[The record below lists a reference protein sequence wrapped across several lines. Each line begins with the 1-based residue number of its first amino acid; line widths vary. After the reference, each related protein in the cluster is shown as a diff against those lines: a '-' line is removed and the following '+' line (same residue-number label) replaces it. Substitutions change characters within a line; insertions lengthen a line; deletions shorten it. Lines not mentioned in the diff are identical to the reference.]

1 MKTEKRLLKDIERA
15 YRITISDIK
24 SYIRQAGTISV
35 EVAKRL
41 IRFNYFKNEDAVK
54 LWLYEDK
61 GVHNFIV
68 AIDMFDLQLWLIE
81 KYGVDYDTIE
91 NIQDEL
97 RFLTTFYVNNPVGA

>member
-61 GVHNFIV
+61 GVNNFIV
-68 AIDMFDLQLWLIE
+68 AIDMFDLQLWLVE
-81 KYGVDYDTIE
+81 NYGVDYDTIE

-97 RFLTTFYVNNPVGA
+97 RFLTTFYVNNPNP